1 MLVFN
6 IRRKEW
12 NVVSRLR
19 NMKGSRDNNR
29 DSPGDRMMTMTV
41 HSLLLL
47 LLVLLAVAIESSV
60 GGKTTTM

>member
-1 MLVFN
+1 
-6 IRRKEW
+6 
-12 NVVSRLR
+12 
-19 NMKGSRDNNR
+19 
-29 DSPGDRMMTMTV
+29 MMTMTV